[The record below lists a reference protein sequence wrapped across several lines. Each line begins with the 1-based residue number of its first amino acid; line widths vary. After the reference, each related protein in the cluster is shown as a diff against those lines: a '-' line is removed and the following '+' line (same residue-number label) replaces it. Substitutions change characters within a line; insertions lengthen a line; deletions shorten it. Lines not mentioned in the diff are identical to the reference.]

1 MENQLINLITTVY
14 MRSFVAHPP
23 SLERGEKLQQSLTS
37 RNSFD
42 QINRHRHLK
51 SFRYNDGIISD
62 PCAQTEY
69 EPSSVVENS
78 PYIQSYDKL
87 EAKMDQT
94 FTSTKRVNKSVC
106 SRQPIPTKIRAIYGQ
121 CNSLEKINYKNSVKK
136 SFDYSYEGE
145 NSAIS
150 ELYTEKIKR
159 RRNLYDLSSITKYKS
174 IFRLQMNQDDELQ
187 KKIIVLPQNRNTRR
201 KHNKVST
208 KLRTSSIKRNETS
221 VLNNYK
227 SLFKIDVQ
235 QTKQK
240 TDMMTTRKYS
250 KTRLEVA
257 KAEIYSK
264 IKEISN
270 DYSESTNI
278 NSK

>member
-1 MENQLINLITTVY
+1 
-14 MRSFVAHPP
+14 MR
-23 SLERGEKLQQSLTS
+23 LLTS

-42 QINRHRHLK
+42 QINRPKNLN
-51 SFRYNDGIISD
+51 SFRYNDGFISD
-62 PCAQTEY
+62 PCTQTVY

-78 PYIQSYDKL
+78 PYIQSNDKL
-87 EAKMDQT
+87 EAKMEQT

-106 SRQPIPTKIRAIYGQ
+106 SRQPILGKIRAIYGQ
-121 CNSLEKINYKNSVKK
+121 CNSAEKINYKNSIKK
-136 SFDYSYEGE
+136 SLDYSYEGK
-145 NSAIS
+145 NSPNPEI
-150 ELYTEKIKR
+150 YTEKVKR
-159 RRNLYDLSSITKYKS
+159 RRNLYDISSITKYKS

-201 KHNKVST
+201 KHSKNDT
-208 KLRTSSIKRNETS
+208 TLRTTSIKRNETS
-221 VLNNYK
+221 ALNKHK

-240 TDMMTTRKYS
+240 TDIMTTRKYS
-250 KTRLEVA
+250 KTGLEVA
-257 KAEIYSK
+257 KAERYAK
-264 IKEISN
+264 IKEISH